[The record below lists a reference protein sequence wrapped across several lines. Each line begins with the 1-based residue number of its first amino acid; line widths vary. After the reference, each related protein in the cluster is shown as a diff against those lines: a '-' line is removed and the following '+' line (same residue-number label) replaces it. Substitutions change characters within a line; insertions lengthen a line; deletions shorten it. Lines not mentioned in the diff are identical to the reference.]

1 MQIVTI
7 AGNIGK
13 DAEVRDA
20 GQNRVASFSVAVS
33 EGRDKPTTWWDVSM
47 WGKRGE
53 SLAPHL
59 TKGSRVTV
67 SGRFSTREY
76 EGKTYLQ
83 CDANEIALQGGGERS
98 NEQAGNR
105 RAAEGGQPG
114 GYSGGNGGG
123 FKSDLD
129 GDSIPFAPEVR

>member
-1 MQIVTI
+1 MQVITI

-20 GQNRVASFSVAVS
+20 GQSRVASFSVAVS

-67 SGRFSTREY
+67 SGRFSTREHN
-76 EGKTYLQ
+76 GKTYLQ
-83 CDANEIALQGGGERS
+83 CDASEIALQGGGTRDS
-98 NEQAGNR
+98 DRGDGYQPNKTPPAG
-105 RAAEGGQPG
+105 
-114 GYSGGNGGG
+114 GGG
-123 FKSDLD
+123 FRNDLD